1 MKKMQRF
8 MGVGDS
14 KPASAPLSTSPANSY
29 QASTLSSNQYA
40 PPSNPAAMSPS
51 YDNAAANLLLPPSQT
66 AQPQQPS
73 LQPQYGSRHVSPQSS
88 HTLLH
93 SARASPQPYTPSAQ
107 LHYFDLPTR
116 AVSPDVAL
124 SPRPISPLAQPLAT
138 PLASTSALKP
148 VSSVDVNLVER
159 PDLHKSLKALE
170 SLLVNL
176 DEYRDLSARLAKVE
190 KKLAKS
196 ASELERTKVVQDTP
210 AQTLQITSTMF
221 EALAEVSSRHA
232 KHVQKEYEAV
242 NDACAKYFNKVAKEE
257 RAHDQLVHNLDAKI
271 KKANAAHE
279 KNVKKATTNK
289 ALESHDKYI
298 ATVQALTNDISR
310 AKNAHALSMAAKSH
324 VSSLLV
330 ASTLGGLADVEF
342 KRRCESVRRVG
353 PHVGRLNELLC
364 FTSSEY
370 MPALQASEFDQAQQG
385 HAEYLASLAAQ
396 VEAQVVAQAQI
407 NAKINEDTQT
417 ILRAQEMGWR
427 PPSPLAPPTTG
438 YANLG
443 RSSSINSNASRA
455 TDAAGSNRPPL
466 QSATSN
472 SNLAG
477 SRSSSNN
484 LAAAAAAAAAAATT
498 TTNAVSSSASLQ
510 QPQRDS
516 ARSRSNSS
524 SRVEPPST
532 AAASIS
538 TPIAADSDAASI
550 HSVATDKTPRPATN
564 SASQPPTSAL
574 ASNALLGA
582 PNADSLGVGSVRLDR
597 ALTGSTMKSMAAQPQ
612 TWEDATNSS
621 SSSAVGAPTAW
632 SGDASSRV
640 SNAPSTH
647 DRDRTDSSTQEG
659 SVFDKLAVPREGS
672 DAVPPSLSA
681 SNSAQGSED
690 GNRIPRTPD
699 DSESLPTMQ
708 ANRNAS
714 ANAEPQQLSS
724 KDVGILDYRNLQ
736 APSSVAELDRQ
747 KAGASPNMRP
757 AQRALEQ
764 YREQTAKAATSPT
777 ATRFDRDTP
786 AANAASGL
794 DRSDSV
800 YSATSQ
806 QSGTADQ
813 ADANA
818 NARKISLWERER
830 ERMRQ
835 LEREEDLSR
844 TPVSATTELNYSRPP
859 SGLYS
864 GSTGSSYTNNG
875 GWSRSKMSE
884 TSNSDKSAGSQ
895 LGLGYPRPAGGDGND
910 LDRYAPAVGST
921 RLSASGVTRSLSTD
935 TTASERS
942 FVARMKARYQAEKD
956 LEREQRELNVL
967 EKERAARRATM
978 DPNFSLPSLGGVRGG
993 RVPEI
998 ASRYQMSGAATYAQE
1013 VNSGRRYHDSLPA
1026 GVHSNGNSRISA
1038 ISSAP
1043 SAASG
1048 NGGIDEFG
1056 GIVRDSRLTGTLPA
1070 GGPRAMEPPHSDVC
1084 GCHQC
1089 SARHYGNGTTKVDN
1103 TARSTGRGDPR
1114 EFNVRRTSMPVAPR
1128 ESTMQQQYIK
1138 HHQQQPAYASSPPRA
1153 SPHDSYSQQAYAYRQ
1168 QQQQQQQQQ
1177 QHLHA
1182 PGGRDIATPRRSYD
1196 DVGSGSDA
1204 GSRRVV
1210 FAHEPQTIR

>member
-29 QASTLSSNQYA
+29 LASAMSTNQYA
-40 PPSNPAAMSPS
+40 APPTPAAISPS
-51 YDNAAANLLLPPSQT
+51 YDNVAANLLLPPSQT

-73 LQPQYGSRHVSPQSS
+73 QQPLYGSRQVSPQSS
-88 HTLLH
+88 QTLLH
-93 SARASPQPYTPSAQ
+93 SARASPQPYSPSAQ
-107 LHYFDLPTR
+107 HHYFDLPTR
-116 AVSPDVAL
+116 AVSPIAGAT
-124 SPRPISPLAQPLAT
+124 PPPISPLAHPLPT
-138 PLASTSALKP
+138 PSASTSALKP
-148 VSSVDVNLVER
+148 VSSADVNLVER

-242 NDACAKYFNKVAKEE
+242 NDACAKYFKKVAKEE
-257 RAHDQLVHNLDAKI
+257 RAHDELVHNLDAKI

-279 KNVKKATTNK
+279 KNVKKATANK

-330 ASTLGGLADVEF
+330 ASTVGGLAEVEF

-364 FTSSEY
+364 FTSSEF
-370 MPALQASEFDQAQQG
+370 MPALQASEFEQAEQG
-385 HAEYLASLAAQ
+385 QAEYLASLAAQ

-427 PPSPLAPPTTG
+427 PPSPLAPPTTT

-443 RSSSINSNASRA
+443 RSSSINSNASRV

-472 SNLAG
+472 SNNLAAT
-477 SRSSSNN
+477 
-484 LAAAAAAAAAAATT
+484 AAAAAAAA
-498 TTNAVSSSASLQ
+498 NAVPTSASLQ
-510 QPQRDS
+510 QPERDS

-532 AAASIS
+532 AAASLS

-550 HSVATDKTPRPATN
+550 HSVATDKTPRPTAN
-564 SASQPPTSAL
+564 AASQPQTSAL

-582 PNADSLGVGSVRLDR
+582 PNAGSVGMGSVRLDR
-597 ALTGSTMKSMAAQPQ
+597 APTGSTMKSMAAQPL
-612 TWEDATNSS
+612 TWEDAPNSS

-632 SGDASSRV
+632 SGNASSRV
-640 SNAPSTH
+640 SNAPSMH
-647 DRDRTDSSTQEG
+647 DRDRTDSSAQEG
-659 SVFDKLAVPREGS
+659 SVVDKLAVPREVS

-708 ANRNAS
+708 AERS
-714 ANAEPQQLSS
+714 ANVNAKSQQLAS
-724 KDVGILDYRNLQ
+724 KDVGILDYRNVQ
-736 APSSVAELDRQ
+736 PASSAAELDRN
-747 KAGASPNMRP
+747 KVSASPNMRP

-764 YREQTAKAATSPT
+764 YREQTTKATTSPT
-777 ATRFDRDTP
+777 TTRFDRDTP
-786 AANAASGL
+786 AANGFTNAASGL
-794 DRSDSV
+794 DRSDSI

-813 ADANA
+813 ADA

-835 LEREEDLSR
+835 LEREEELSR
-844 TPVSATTELNYSRPP
+844 TPVSATTELSYSRPP
-859 SGLYS
+859 SGIYS
-864 GSTGSSYTNNG
+864 GSTNSSYTNNG

-884 TSNSDKSAGSQ
+884 TSNSDKGAGSQ
-895 LGLGYPRPAGGDGND
+895 LGLGYPRPAGADAND

-921 RLSASGVTRSLSTD
+921 RLSATGVTRSLSTD

-978 DPNFSLPSLGGVRGG
+978 DPNLSLPSLGGGGPRGG

-1013 VNSGRRYHDSLPA
+1013 VSSGRRYHDSLPA

-1048 NGGIDEFG
+1048 KGGVDEFG
-1056 GIVRDSRLTGTLPA
+1056 GIVRDSRLAGTLPA

-1089 SARHYGNGTTKVDN
+1089 SARHYGNGTTRVDH
-1103 TARSTGRGDPR
+1103 TARSAGRGDPR

-1128 ESTMQQQYIK
+1128 ESSMQQQYSK
-1138 HHQQQPAYASSPPRA
+1138 HQHQHQQPAYASSPPRA

-1168 QQQQQQQQQ
+1168 QQQQQQ
-1177 QHLHA
+1177 HLHA
-1182 PGGRDIATPRRSYD
+1182 PNGRDGAIPRRSYD